1 MQLAELSAEVL
12 LVVAEHLN
20 ADSLLSMEQTC
31 RQLRALLRDV
41 VAARCKRE
49 CFTTYLY
56 PTIATY
62 RMLAPVPEVS
72 VLHQCCAWSQWL
84 VMCVSRPS

>member
-1 MQLAELSAEVL
+1 MMAAAVQLTELSVEIL
-12 LVVAEHLN
+12 LVVAEQLD
-20 ADSLLSMEQTC
+20 ADSLLNVEQTS
-31 RQLRALLRDV
+31 RQLYALLRDI

-72 VLHQCCAWSQWL
+72 LL
-84 VMCVSRPS
+84 LRRR